1 MDQEQ
6 FLTPGQGLT
15 LISRVISRTRD
26 NIREHSFI
34 FLLWG
39 WLLAIASLGWF
50 VLQTLTSVT
59 YYFIPFPVLSAV
71 GLIVSF
77 VYYRKHIAAK
87 TETYLNYFIRSLW
100 MVLALGFVVT
110 VFVSVSQEV
119 RPFSYTLILGGIGTM
134 VTGLTM
140 KFRPLFF
147 GGIFFMICAIV
158 CIFLPVEYKVL
169 VHGTAIIFGYLVP
182 GYLLRNSKEPADGQ
196 VI

>member
-6 FLTPGQGLT
+6 YLTPGQGLT
-15 LISRVISRTRD
+15 LISQVISRTRD

-39 WLLAIASLGWF
+39 WLLAIASLVWF
-50 VLQTLTSVT
+50 ILQTQTGVT
-59 YYFIPFPVLSAV
+59 YYFIPFPVLSAI

-77 VYYRKHIAAK
+77 IYYRKHIAAK
-87 TETYLNYFIRSLW
+87 TETYLNYFIRNLW
-100 MVLALGFVVT
+100 MVLSLGFVVT

-119 RPFSYTLILGGIGTM
+119 WPFSYTLILGGIGTM

-140 KFRPLFF
+140 KFRPLFL
-147 GGIFFMICAIV
+147 GGIFFLLCSLV

-169 VHGTAIIFGYLVP
+169 VHGVAILFGYIIP
-182 GYLLRNSKEPADGQ
+182 GYLLRNSKEPA
-196 VI
+196 